1 MEPRRWQ
8 DVAEERMNE
17 LVTRQMV
24 NTANLTVAKIRLA
37 QGAVV
42 PLHQHVSE
50 QVTMVESGCLRFLM
64 GGEELVVRGGELL
77 EIPSDVPHQVEAL
90 EDSVATDVFAP
101 RREDWIR
108 GEAGYFRK

>member
-1 MEPRRWQ
+1 MKPKSWQ

-17 LVTRQMV
+17 LVTRRMV
-24 NTANLTVAKIRLA
+24 NTENLTVAKIRLTK
-37 QGAVV
+37 GAIV
-42 PLHQHVSE
+42 PLHHHVSE
-50 QVTMVESGCLRFLM
+50 QVTMVESGSLLFRM
-64 GGEELVVRGGELL
+64 GGQEMVVDAGQFL

-90 EDSVATDVFAP
+90 EDSIATDVFAP